1 MAGTD
6 ELTELADSIGE
17 RVTIPTGP
25 VAVALSGGADSAA
38 LLWLTARA
46 NPDVVAIHVFHGL
59 AASALMSTAAG
70 QIAARCGVRLEVA
83 VVQPAGTAE
92 HALREARHAEL
103 LERSGGR
110 PVLFGHTLDDQAE
123 TVVMRILRGTG
134 IVGLGGIRPQAGRLF
149 HPLLRV
155 RRSETRRLAELAGL
169 PFRDDPANRDP
180 DVVRNRIRDDLL
192 PLASQIMQRDVSPI
206 LARLA
211 DNVHDET
218 EGRRPAARFEIAR
231 DRLRVAVG
239 ELRALDHPAVP
250 IRRALEAWMHRYP
263 PSRAAVG
270 RIIDVVERTA
280 RAAEVADGVSCL
292 LLDGFLVFQRTAVG
306 SEPAPPAVLV
316 EGRQRWGDWSF
327 EATGLDGPTVVP
339 MSLARLLVPAGS
351 VVEVRE
357 PRQDD
362 RVTGRRVAD
371 AQADA
376 RIPVQERDRWPV
388 VTVDGEPA
396 WIPGVRRRR
405 WAGHLPGRYLSLSAY
420 REPRWE
426 TFEP

>member
-17 RVTIPTGP
+17 RVTIPSGP

-38 LLWLTARA
+38 LLWLTVRA
-46 NPDVVAIHVFHGL
+46 TPDVVAIHVFHGL

-70 QIAARCGVRLEVA
+70 QIAAMCGVRLEMA

-92 HALREARHAEL
+92 HALREARHAAL
-103 LERSGGR
+103 LERSDGR

-134 IVGLGGIRPQAGRLF
+134 IEGLGGIRPQARRLF

-155 RRSETRRLAELAGL
+155 RRSETRRLAELTGL

-180 DVVRNRIRDDLL
+180 AIVRNRIRDDLL
-192 PLASQIMQRDVSPI
+192 PLAAQIMQRDVSPI

-218 EGRRPAARFEIAR
+218 EGRRPAVRFEVAG

-239 ELRALDHPAVP
+239 ELRASDHPAVP
-250 IRRALEAWMHRYP
+250 IRRALEAWMQRYP

-270 RIIDVVERTA
+270 RIIDVVEGTA
-280 RAAEVADGVSCL
+280 RAAEVADGVSCRL
-292 LLDGFLVFQRTAVG
+292 VDGFLIFDRPGARSGAV
-306 SEPAPPAVLV
+306 APVSIS

-327 EATGLDGPTVVP
+327 EVVGLEGPTVVP
-339 MSLARLLVPAGS
+339 MSTSRLLVPAES

-357 PRQDD
+357 AGDDD
-362 RVTGRRVAD
+362 RVTGRRVTD
-371 AQADA
+371 ALADA
-376 RIPVQERDRWPV
+376 RIPAEERARWPV
-388 VTVDGEPA
+388 ITVDGEPA